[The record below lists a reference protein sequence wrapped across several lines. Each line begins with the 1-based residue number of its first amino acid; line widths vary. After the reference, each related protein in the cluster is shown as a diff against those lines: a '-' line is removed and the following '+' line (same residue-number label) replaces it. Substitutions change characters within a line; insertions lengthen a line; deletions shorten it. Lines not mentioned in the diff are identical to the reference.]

1 MHTALRQRERIIV
14 VDSEVLVD
22 ARGLEPP
29 EPMEKVM
36 RTLPLLRPGQTIRLL
51 LHREPFPLYPILAE
65 HGYRHATTMQA
76 DGSYVIVIT
85 QAGTAAAHATE

>member
-1 MHTALRQRERIIV
+1 MSAPAHEI
-14 VDSEVLVD
+14 LVD

-36 RTLPLLRPGQTIRLL
+36 QTLALLRPGQSIRLL

-65 HGYRHATTMQA
+65 RGYRHDTTMEA
-76 DGSYVIVIT
+76 DGSYVILIT
-85 QAGTAAAHATE
+85 QANAATGNGA